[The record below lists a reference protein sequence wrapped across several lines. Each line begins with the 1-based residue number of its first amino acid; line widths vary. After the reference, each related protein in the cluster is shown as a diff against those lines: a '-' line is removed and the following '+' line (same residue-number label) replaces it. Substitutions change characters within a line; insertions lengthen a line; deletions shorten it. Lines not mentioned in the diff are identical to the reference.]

1 MKNINNLLTLLTTL
15 LLLAACE
22 KEGDK
27 FFLST
32 PEGNE
37 LIVSTDAIILKEE
50 AAKLYAMSLAWTE
63 QTLQINDS
71 RYEPTTGIE
80 TTVQASLTEDFSGNI
95 QESVESGL
103 SKSYTV
109 AALNVVAYRLGI
121 TEIKATPIYFRLA
134 ARNGSNT
141 DPIYSNIVKVI
152 VTPYSIDMRYATL
165 VPGGDN
171 PIAET
176 TVYSANADGIYQGFV
191 AAKSWGSFF
200 LQESDETLWHT
211 VENSPFMLTTSGSWS
226 QWLPKYAGCYFL
238 NFNTTQKLWTAL
250 QIPTLEINGID
261 GLTMKYSQ
269 EDNQWKGVFNGK
281 EGNSYSIQLKGT
293 GWLFTTNSVEGG
305 TINDDK
311 YKETPFVFG
320 GTADQLTFSTGENV
334 TAGNITVN
342 VPMTGECTLVIDLN
356 NPEAWTVSV
365 TEKEEEPEPE
375 PEEGEYLYLPG
386 IGPAVNGQWAYD
398 HKITIYDKDAQKYA
412 GVVNVASEWGDYAM
426 CLANY
431 WDESKLYTL
440 ATDDNTSTAESGS
453 LINGKGNN
461 LTAPDD
467 GLYLFEV
474 SLEGLKYSV
483 KAVTGIYC
491 YLGISGNNDLTP
503 LQSTD
508 TEGLYTGTITL
519 DQDSE
524 YGVKFVI
531 NNDWTG
537 SYGGYDGKLY
547 YNANKG
553 IYPVTTGTYDI
564 SVDLINGTYTIQS
577 IN

>member
-1 MKNINNLLTLLTTL
+1 MLPFKS
-15 LLLAACE
+15 
-22 KEGDK
+22 KERGK
-27 FFLST
+27 FYDNT
-32 PEGNE
+32 
-37 LIVSTDAIILKEE
+37 
-50 AAKLYAMSLAWTE
+50 
-63 QTLQINDS
+63 
-71 RYEPTTGIE
+71 
-80 TTVQASLTEDFSGNI
+80 
-95 QESVESGL
+95 SV
-103 SKSYTV
+103 
-109 AALNVVAYRLGI
+109 
-121 TEIKATPIYFRLA
+121 
-134 ARNGSNT
+134 
-141 DPIYSNIVKVI
+141 
-152 VTPYSIDMRYATL
+152 
-165 VPGGDN
+165 
-171 PIAET
+171 
-176 TVYSANADGIYQGFV
+176 
-191 AAKSWGSFF
+191 
-200 LQESDETLWHT
+200 
-211 VENSPFMLTTSGSWS
+211 SGSD
-226 QWLPKYAGCYFL
+226 
-238 NFNTTQKLWTAL
+238 
-250 QIPTLEINGID
+250 NGID
-261 GLTMKYSQ
+261 DSKAQNTS
-269 EDNQWKGVFNGK
+269 FA
-281 EGNSYSIQLKGT
+281 
-293 GWLFTTNSVEGG
+293 
-305 TINDDK
+305 
-311 YKETPFVFG
+311 FG
-320 GTADQLTFSTGENV
+320 GTAGQLTFSTGENV

-386 IGPAVNGQWAYD
+386 IGPAVNGEWAYD

-426 CLANY
+426 CLVNY

-440 ATDDNTSTAESGS
+440 ATDDNTSTAESGD

-474 SLEGLKYSV
+474 SLKELKYSV

-491 YLGISGNNDLTP
+491 YLGISGNDDLAP

-524 YGVKFVI
+524 YGVKFII
-531 NNDWTG
+531 NNDWAG

>member
-1 MKNINNLLTLLTTL
+1 M
-15 LLLAACE
+15 
-22 KEGDK
+22 
-27 FFLST
+27 
-32 PEGNE
+32 
-37 LIVSTDAIILKEE
+37 
-50 AAKLYAMSLAWTE
+50 
-63 QTLQINDS
+63 DS
-71 RYEPTTGIE
+71 
-80 TTVQASLTEDFSGNI
+80 QC
-95 QESVESGL
+95 
-103 SKSYTV
+103 
-109 AALNVVAYRLGI
+109 
-121 TEIKATPIYFRLA
+121 
-134 ARNGSNT
+134 
-141 DPIYSNIVKVI
+141 
-152 VTPYSIDMRYATL
+152 
-165 VPGGDN
+165 
-171 PIAET
+171 
-176 TVYSANADGIYQGFV
+176 DG
-191 AAKSWGSFF
+191 
-200 LQESDETLWHT
+200 
-211 VENSPFMLTTSGSWS
+211 
-226 QWLPKYAGCYFL
+226 
-238 NFNTTQKLWTAL
+238 
-250 QIPTLEINGID
+250 
-261 GLTMKYSQ
+261 
-269 EDNQWKGVFNGK
+269 
-281 EGNSYSIQLKGT
+281 
-293 GWLFTTNSVEGG
+293 
-305 TINDDK
+305 
-311 YKETPFVFG
+311 
-320 GTADQLTFSTGENV
+320 
-334 TAGNITVN
+334 
-342 VPMTGECTLVIDLN
+342 
-356 NPEAWTVSV
+356 
-365 TEKEEEPEPE
+365 KEEEPEPE